1 MSLIDI
7 FIVIAWSLFT
17 LYIGMRAGA
26 RESFDG
32 FWVNNRK
39 TKIALLVFTIVA
51 TQVGG
56 GTIIGIASSTYKAG
70 TGFGLVALIS
80 TLMGFLAIAW
90 LAPAIKRFG
99 NKTKAFTLP
108 EMLAVRYGRPTQ
120 MVAGIVIVLAY
131 LAMLAGQL
139 VATGVIIQIW
149 SGWSFYVAL
158 AISAIGIVV
167 YSAYAGLK
175 GDMATDVLHFWFMAI
190 AMFAVLL
197 PIVLFKE
204 PVGHLLSS
212 LTALQLSP
220 VTFGGYTYLIA
231 GVIFGIL
238 IPLVSIE
245 LWLRV
250 FAAEDENVA
259 RKAYIWSAISIVPFY
274 VLPIFLGLLAI
285 KTVPGLVNSDF
296 VFINN
301 LFHYLPHGLLGL
313 GVASLFATVI
323 SSANTM
329 IVVLGATFY
338 RDVLGKPLEGGAL
351 ELKQSRYITLAFG
364 ILGVVLSA
372 LLPNIVQLILSS
384 YFIIAVIL
392 PALICVPLWK
402 RATPLAATLSI
413 ALGAITTIAFL
424 PSMPTQAF
432 VPGLLVA
439 ILALVITSLVAKP
452 KKAALS

>member
-1 MSLIDI
+1 MSLLDI
-7 FIVIAWSLFT
+7 LIVVTWSLFT

-26 RESFDG
+26 KESFDG

-51 TQVGG
+51 TQIGG

-80 TLMGFLAIAW
+80 TLTGFLAMAW

-108 EMLAVRYGRPTQ
+108 EILAVRYGRSTQ
-120 MVAGIVIVLAY
+120 IVAGIVIVLAY

-149 SGWSFYVAL
+149 SGWSFYIAL
-158 AISAIGIVV
+158 AIAAIGVIV

-175 GDMATDVLHFWFMAI
+175 GDIATDVLHFWFMAI

-204 PVGHLLSS
+204 PIGHILSS
-212 LTALQLSP
+212 LTVLQLSP

-250 FAAEDENVA
+250 FAAENEKVA

-274 VLPIFLGLLAI
+274 ILPILLGLLAI
-285 KTVPGLVNSDF
+285 KTMPNLINSDF
-296 VFINN
+296 VFIDS

-323 SSANTM
+323 STANTM

-338 RDVLGKPLEGGAL
+338 RDVLGKPLEGGIL

-364 ILGVVLSA
+364 VLGVALSA
-372 LLPNIVQLILSS
+372 LMPNIVQLILSS
-384 YFIIAVIL
+384 FFIIAVIL
-392 PALICVPLWK
+392 PALVSVPIWK
-402 RATPLAATLSI
+402 RATPLGATLSI
-413 ALGAITTIAFL
+413 ALGALTTITFL

-432 VPGLLVA
+432 VPGMVVA
-439 ILALVITSLVAKP
+439 ILVLIVASLVVKP
-452 KKAALS
+452 SATR